1 MRRPQPVAWA
11 VSRWSADPWSRGAW
25 TGLLVGGTGA
35 DRARLAEPVSDRLV
49 LAGEGVHPTR
59 PAMVHGAYESGLT
72 AAGHLLA
79 AGRPGERVVV
89 VGAGVA
95 GLAAA
100 GELHRHGRRVRVLEA
115 RGRLGGRVHSVDL
128 GGVTADLGAAW
139 LQQYPGNSLAA
150 LARGCGL
157 PVVATDFTDP
167 LTLSADGRVQGAPA
181 ALDALAR
188 TAHALTAA
196 ADRPVAEVIAAHA
209 AGLDAASRR
218 TLAYAVDAGVIPE
231 SGLDLRLA
239 SARGVFSEPGV
250 GEGDRWLP
258 GGLGT
263 LVAHLADGLDVVL
276 DRPVAQV
283 RPRANT
289 VAMAGSWG
297 ALHADRV
304 VLAVPLAVLSA
315 LAVDLPVGHRAALA
329 RIGTGRAEKV
339 LLRYPER
346 FWPVSPGGYLWW
358 GESADTWC
366 EWADLTDGLGQP
378 VLALLA
384 AGDAA
389 TALHSPARTD
399 AEIAA
404 RAHAAVVRM
413 AARFP
418 DLPYNGVVTPR

>member
-1 MRRPQPVAWA
+1 MRHPRPVAWA
-11 VSRWSADPWSRGAW
+11 VSRWCADPWSRGAW

-79 AGRPGERVVV
+79 AGRPGERIAV

-100 GELHRHGRRVRVLEA
+100 RELHRHGRRVRVLEA
-115 RGRLGGRVHSVDL
+115 RGRLGGRVRSVDL

-139 LQQYPGNSLAA
+139 LQQYPDNSLAA
-150 LARGCGL
+150 LARACGL
-157 PVVATDFTDP
+157 PAVATDFTDP
-167 LTLSADGRVQGAPA
+167 LTLSAHGPVAGVPA
-181 ALDALAR
+181 ALDTLAR
-188 TAHALTAA
+188 TAHELTAA

-209 AGLDAASRR
+209 AGLDTASRR
-218 TLAYAVDAGVIPE
+218 TLAYAVAAGVTPE
-231 SGLDLRLA
+231 SGLDFGLA
-239 SARGVFSEPGV
+239 SARGAFGEPGI

-258 GGLGT
+258 DGLGT
-263 LVAHLADGLDVVL
+263 LVAHLAAGLEVAL

-283 RPRANT
+283 RPGADGVNL
-289 VAMAGSWG
+289 AGSWG
-297 ALHADRV
+297 ALRADRV
-304 VLAVPLAVLSA
+304 VLAVPLAVLPE
-315 LAVDLPVGHRAALA
+315 LAVDLPDGHRAALA

-346 FWPVSPGGYLWW
+346 FWPFSPGGCLWW
-358 GESADTWC
+358 GEDADTWC

-389 TALHSPARTD
+389 TSLHSPARTD
-399 AEIAA
+399 AEIAV
-404 RAHAAVVRM
+404 RAHATVVRM
-413 AARFP
+413 AASFP
-418 DLPYNGVVTPR
+418 KLP

>member
-1 MRRPQPVAWA
+1 MRHPQPVAWA
-11 VSRWSADPWSRGAW
+11 VSRWCADPWSRGAW

-35 DRARLAEPVSDRLV
+35 DRARLAAPVSDRLV

-79 AGRPGERVVV
+79 AGRPGERIVV

-100 GELHRHGRRVRVLEA
+100 RELRRHGRRVRVLEA
-115 RGRLGGRVHSVDL
+115 RGRVGGRVHSVDL

-139 LQQYPGNSLAA
+139 LQQYADNSLAA
-150 LARGCGL
+150 LARECGL

-167 LTLSADGRVQGAPA
+167 LTLSADGRVEGATV

-209 AGLDAASRR
+209 AGLDTASRR
-218 TLAYAVDAGVIPE
+218 TLAYAVEAGVTLE
-231 SGLDLRLA
+231 SGLDFRLA
-239 SARGVFSEPGV
+239 SARGAFSEPGV

-263 LVAHLADGLDVVL
+263 VVTHLADGLDVIL
-276 DRPVAQV
+276 DRPVTEI
-283 RPRANT
+283 RPGSDGVT
-289 VAMAGSWG
+289 VTGSWG

-304 VLAVPLAVLSA
+304 VLAMPLAALA
-315 LAVDLPVGHRAALA
+315 DLAVDLPDGHRAALA

-339 LLRYPER
+339 LLRYPDR

-358 GESADTWC
+358 GEGTDTWC
-366 EWADLTDGLGQP
+366 EWADLTDGLGHP

-389 TALHSPARTD
+389 TSLHSPTRTD
-399 AEIAA
+399 ADIAA
-404 RAHAAVVRM
+404 RAHATVVRM
-413 AARFP
+413 AASFP
-418 DLPYNGVVTPR
+418 NLP

>member
-1 MRRPQPVAWA
+1 MRHPQPVAWA
-11 VSRWSADPWSRGAW
+11 VSRWSTDPWSRGAW

-72 AAGHLLA
+72 AAGHLVA
-79 AGRPGERVVV
+79 AGRPGERIVV

-100 GELHRHGRRVRVLEA
+100 RELHRQGRRVRVLEA
-115 RGRLGGRVHSVDL
+115 RGRLGGRVRSVDL
-128 GGVTADLGAAW
+128 GGVTADLGATW
-139 LQQYPGNSLAA
+139 LQQYPDNSLAA
-150 LARGCGL
+150 LARECGL
-157 PVVATDFTDP
+157 PAVATDFTDP
-167 LTLSADGRVQGAPA
+167 LTLSAHGPVAGAPA

-218 TLAYAVDAGVIPE
+218 ILAYAVAAGLTPE
-231 SGLDLRLA
+231 SGLDFGLA
-239 SARGVFSEPGV
+239 STRGAFGEPGV

-263 LVAHLADGLDVVL
+263 VAACLADGLQVAL

-283 RPRANT
+283 RPDAGG
-289 VAMAGSWG
+289 VSLAGSWG
-297 ALHADRV
+297 ALRADRV
-304 VLAVPLAVLSA
+304 VLAVPLAVLPE
-315 LAVDLPVGHRAALA
+315 LAVDLPDGHRAALA

-346 FWPVSPGGYLWW
+346 FWPVAPGGCLWW
-358 GESADTWC
+358 GEGVDTWC

-389 TALHSPARTD
+389 ASLHSPARTD

-404 RAHAAVVRM
+404 RAHATVVRM
-413 AARFP
+413 AESFP
-418 DLPYNGVVTPR
+418 NIP

>member
-1 MRRPQPVAWA
+1 MGHPQPVAWA
-11 VSRWSADPWSRGAW
+11 VSRWCADPWSRGAW

-79 AGRPGERVVV
+79 AGRPGERIAV

-100 GELHRHGRRVRVLEA
+100 RELHRHGRRVRVLEA

-139 LQQYPGNSLAA
+139 LQQYPDNSLAA
-150 LARGCGL
+150 LARACGL
-157 PVVATDFTDP
+157 PAVPTDFTDP
-167 LTLSADGRVQGAPA
+167 LTLSADGRVQGVRA

-188 TAHALTAA
+188 TAHELTAA

-209 AGLDAASRR
+209 AGRDAPSRPI
-218 TLAYAVDAGVIPE
+218 LAYAVAAGVTPE
-231 SGLDLRLA
+231 SGLDFGLA
-239 SARGVFSEPGV
+239 SARGAFGEPGI

-263 LVAHLADGLDVVL
+263 VVACLADGLQVAL

-283 RPRANT
+283 RPGLDGVSLT
-289 VAMAGSWG
+289 GSWG
-297 ALHADRV
+297 TLRADRV
-304 VLAVPLAVLSA
+304 VLAVPLAVLPE
-315 LAVDLPVGHRAALA
+315 LAVDLPDGHRAALA

-346 FWPVSPGGYLWW
+346 FWPVSPGGCLWW
-358 GESADTWC
+358 GEGADTWC
-366 EWADLTDGLGQP
+366 EWADLTNGLGQP

-389 TALHSPARTD
+389 TSLHSPARTD

-404 RAHAAVVRM
+404 RAHATVIRM
-413 AARFP
+413 ATRFP
-418 DLPYNGVVTPR
+418 KLP